1 MLKNKVY
8 LRTTQNLQTMK
19 KFMLLLFVLLP
30 GMVWALENGKGQPVP
45 KMNFYGVDFT
55 LVKTFGVKEE
65 PGKVAKAFEEIN
77 KLIVTETKKYQYGNF
92 FAKYVREIDQSAE
105 LKKMQFTTFDN
116 VNIDEAIYRARI
128 MNEAG
133 MPTYNK
139 AFKIDDDAL
148 VSLIKS
154 FNTGKD
160 TGYGVVYV
168 AELLNKEDG
177 IGNFIAV
184 CFNVKTKKIV
194 FADRV
199 SAKAGGF
206 GLRNYWASPLEKFF
220 KL

>member
-1 MLKNKVY
+1 
-8 LRTTQNLQTMK
+8 MK
-19 KFMLLLFVLLP
+19 KLLLLLFMIIP
-30 GMVWALENGKGQPVP
+30 GLVFSIGKGEGQQVP

-65 PGKVAKAFEEIN
+65 AGKVAKAFEEIN

-105 LKKMQFTTFDN
+105 LKKIQFTTFDN
-116 VNIDEAIYRARI
+116 VNIDEAIYRARV

-139 AFKIDDDAL
+139 AFRIDDTAL
-148 VSLIKS
+148 ASLIKS

-160 TGYGVVYV
+160 TGYGVIYI

-177 IGNFIAV
+177 LGNFIAV

-206 GLRNYWASPLEKFF
+206 GLRNYWAGPLEKIF